1 VPVRFFVIRKLV
13 AKDFKIRYR
22 NMSLG
27 AFWSL
32 LNPLVMMGVLTF
44 VFTRIFPNNIQH
56 FAVFVLCGLVPYNFF
71 SVAWANSTTSLVDN
85 AGLIKHVPVPREI
98 IPITSVLS
106 NCVHLLIQSAL
117 LLFFVLVFRLGVN
130 IYWLWLPVVWGLE
143 VVFLCGL
150 ALIFSALNVYI
161 RDARYLVESGNIVM
175 FWMVPIFYSFAIIP
189 PEFKEIY
196 QYNPLAAVVLAL
208 RNILL
213 EAKAPPASLLWKLT
227 FVSAFLF
234 SAGWIVFGRLKHRF
248 YDYL

>member
-106 NCVHLLIQSAL
+106 NCVHLLIQGAL

-150 ALIFSALNVYI
+150 ALIFSSLNVYI

-234 SAGWIVFGRLKHRF
+234 SAGLVVFGRLKHRF

>member
-1 VPVRFFVIRKLV
+1 
-13 AKDFKIRYR
+13 
-22 NMSLG
+22 MSLG

-44 VFTRIFPNNIQH
+44 VFTRIFPNNIRH

-150 ALIFSALNVYI
+150 ALIFSSLNVYI

-227 FVSAFLF
+227 FVSVFLF
-234 SAGWIVFGRLKHRF
+234 SAGWVVFGRLKHRF

>member
-1 VPVRFFVIRKLV
+1 MPVRFFVIRKLV

-175 FWMVPIFYSFAIIP
+175 FWLVPIFYSFAIIP

-213 EAKAPPASLLWKLT
+213 EAKAPPTSLLWKLT

-234 SAGWIVFGRLKHRF
+234 SAGLIVFGRLKHRF

>member
-1 VPVRFFVIRKLV
+1 MPVRFFVIRKLV

-44 VFTRIFPNNIQH
+44 VFTRIFPNNIPH

-150 ALIFSALNVYI
+150 ALIFSSLNVYI

-213 EAKAPPASLLWKLT
+213 EAKAPPSSLLWKLT

-234 SAGWIVFGRLKHRF
+234 SAGLVVFGRLKHRF